1 MASGRSKATQ
11 EKWRIFA
18 FVGHGVPGI
27 MDSGRE
33 KSMGTLLSPRLPL
46 LSPELH
52 LETAWTTS
60 RHPPPQAAIPELRG
74 QQRLF
79 KSPVTLTH
87 GLVYVIVYMNNT
99 FLD

>member
-1 MASGRSKATQ
+1 
-11 EKWRIFA
+11 
-18 FVGHGVPGI
+18 
-27 MDSGRE
+27 
-33 KSMGTLLSPRLPL
+33 MGTLLSPGLPL
-46 LSPELH
+46 LSHELH
-52 LETAWTTS
+52 LETAWPTS